1 MPSTPRV
8 GKGAWG
14 ALIGK
19 GMTMKKLVL
28 GGVMAAGLFFAG
40 AGSASAGEYTGNG
53 GTANGGANA
62 SSVCA
67 FSGQDMQ
74 DATAGGT
81 EVNPP
86 GFDDDALTWVNP
98 GNGNTRTRG
107 VQNYGQFVAHGMK
120 DVLADER
127 PGVACRGNA
136 MGH

>member
-1 MPSTPRV
+1 
-8 GKGAWG
+8 
-14 ALIGK
+14 
-19 GMTMKKLVL
+19 MTMKKLVL
-28 GGVMAAGLFFAG
+28 GGVLAAGLVCAG

-62 SSVCA
+62 SSACA
-67 FSGQDMQ
+67 FSGQDVR

-86 GFDDDALTWVNP
+86 GFDDDWLTYVNP
-98 GNGNTRTRG
+98 GNGNTRTHG
-107 VQNYGQFVAHGMK
+107 VQSYGQFVAHGMK
-120 DVLADER
+120 DALGDER